1 MKLSELYKKPIGRAV
16 NPAVSATKFDP
27 ETEKIE
33 IEEYVFTDEII
44 NGLYRILDAIKNNR
58 PYDHVGIWIDGYY
71 GSGKSHFL
79 KYLDYCITPR
89 TQEKALERLLEAVK
103 SIDPMDE
110 NHNINFDYENILSIA
125 NWLKRATIDTCIFNL
140 ETSYDNSTDKKRAF
154 LHVFWN
160 EFNGKRGFN
169 KFNLTLAQNLEKPLQ
184 EKGVF
189 EKFKERIAEEGGDW
203 NNPGEAADMID
214 NELGMVL
221 DIACELAPTLDKE
234 SIRERILK
242 RDTNISIDRF
252 SSELASYL
260 KDKGDDYRLI
270 MLADEVSQFINK
282 ERDRYL
288 NLQEIITKLSEACEN
303 RVWVACTAQQDLS
316 EVLDD
321 CNIAEEK
328 DKEGKI
334 KGRFEVKVS
343 LKGTQP
349 EVITQKRILDKKK
362 DSIPTLEKLY
372 DKQKSSF
379 GLQFKLP
386 NSYVAYESKE
396 NFVAYYPFVPY
407 QFKLIMQVFNSF
419 LNLGYVAK
427 EVKGNE
433 RSIIK
438 VIHSTA
444 KNNADEEV
452 GKFVSFDEL
461 YNNMF
466 EEGLQARG
474 QKAVDNAIDMAR
486 KYERDPKMAV
496 RVANVLFMICNISK
510 TDQLLFPANID
521 NVTTL
526 LVNDI
531 STPRLNIKNEVE
543 KILDYFCDN
552 NIIRREQ
559 GKNGAI
565 ETFTFYSEEEM
576 KVAQLI
582 QSQSVDNNTQAEML
596 RDIFF
601 KYLNSLRNKEQYLT
615 RSFAVGASIK
625 QRQFLSNS
633 PDIIIEFAV
642 DADYDSAEQ
651 LALSNIPNKMVYYLG
666 PQLVE
671 NKKLQN
677 AFYWYCKVNRY
688 MATPATGDDN
698 INTRKEFEKRAN
710 SLLDDVIAPGFQKIL
725 DTCPVVSGMRVIDD
739 VELGNK
745 GGNERFH
752 NAIQKHLAGIY
763 TKGNLVERPDMPRT
777 TEALKKAILRPISP
791 GDYDGMNGDL
801 TPAEH
806 EVDIY
811 LNKQFSEVNVA
822 DITSKFSKAPYGWDA
837 ICTLYIVNELV
848 RRHTRDYSFSND
860 PNVNTNLV
868 ASRLVQETNKF
879 TVRQAKAISPEL
891 INKFTAAWKNIFGV
905 TEAFSTTDS
914 TQLFR
919 QSREKESSNSLTN
932 KREGYRK
939 IEAEISSYLFA
950 EPIHKAIDL
959 FDGWLSER
967 DPQTYFQVVIDKQQE
982 ARELIDKC
990 KEVVQ
995 FTHDQLSNYRQLRQF
1010 AKDNEYN
1017 FPFVPANYQEHVS
1030 QFMKIV
1036 DDPWPIEGLRTYMKL
1051 MRELNAILEEVRE
1064 SLREK
1069 IRIAYNEQFDYL
1081 EKVASEQNVP
1091 ATILANRE
1099 NTILAKTTP
1108 ENILVLQNNINTD
1121 AFYQNEI
1128 EKILNYANKHKQ
1140 GDKKE
1145 DVPGDK
1151 KDDEKTD
1158 EPKQKKIRQASLQTK
1173 TKLPLTNEED
1183 IDRYLRG
1190 LKDQLTKLLVDS
1202 DGIMIIK

>member
-44 NGLYRILDAIKNNR
+44 NGLYRILDAIKNNK

-79 KYLDYCITPR
+79 KYLDYCITPQ

-103 SIDPMDE
+103 AIDPLDE
-110 NHNINFDYENILSIA
+110 NHNISCDYDAILSIA

-140 ETSYDNSTDKKRAF
+140 ETSYDNSTDKKKAF

-189 EKFKERIAEEGGDW
+189 EQFKERIAEEGGDW
-203 NNPGEAADMID
+203 NDPGEAADMID

-303 RVWVACTAQQDLS
+303 KVWVACTAQQDLS

-349 EVITQKRILDKKK
+349 EVITQKRILDKKLEV
-362 DSIPTLEKLY
+362 IPALQKLY
-372 DKQKSSF
+372 NQQKASF

-386 NSYVAYESKE
+386 TSYISYESE
-396 NFVAYYPFVPY
+396 EDFIAYYPFVPY

-419 LNLGYVAK
+419 LQLGYVAK

-444 KNNADEEV
+444 KSNAGEEV

-474 QKAVDNAIDMAR
+474 QKAVDNAIHMAR
-486 KYERDPKMAV
+486 NYEHDPKMAL

-521 NVTTL
+521 NITTL
-526 LVNDI
+526 LVNDTK
-531 STPRLNIKNEVE
+531 TPRLTIKNEVE
-543 KILDYFCDN
+543 KILDFFCDN

-559 GKNGAI
+559 GKNGTQ
-565 ETFTFYSEEEM
+565 ETYLFYSEEEM
-576 KVAQLI
+576 NIAKII
-582 QSQSVDNNTQAEML
+582 QSQGVDNNTQAEML
-596 RDIFF
+596 HDIFF
-601 KYLNSLRNKEQYLT
+601 TYLNSLRNKEQYLT
-615 RSFAVGASIK
+615 RSFAVGATIK

-633 PDIIIEFAV
+633 PDVVVEFAM
-642 DADYDSAEQ
+642 DADYESPDQ
-651 LALSNIPNKMVYYLG
+651 LALSNLPNKLVYYVG
-666 PQLVE
+666 PQYSE
-671 NKKLQN
+671 NKKLKN
-677 AFYWYCKVNRY
+677 AFYWYCQVNRY
-688 MATPATGDDN
+688 MATPATSDEN
-698 INTRKEFEKRAN
+698 ANTRKEFEARAN
-710 SLLDDVIAPGFQKIL
+710 EQFETIIAPEFQKIL
-725 DTCPVVSGMRVIDD
+725 DTCPIISGLRVVDD
-739 VELGNK
+739 IELGNK
-745 GGNERFH
+745 RGNERFH
-752 NAIQKHLAGIY
+752 NAIQKHLASIY
-763 TKGNLVERPDMPRT
+763 FKGNLVERPDMPHT
-777 TEALKKAILRPISP
+777 TEALKKAILRPINP
-791 GDYDGMNGDL
+791 GDYDGFNAEL

-811 LNKQFSEVNVA
+811 LNKQFAEVNVA
-822 DITSKFSKAPYGWDA
+822 DVTSKFAKNPYGWDT

-848 RRHTRDYSFSND
+848 RRHNRDYSYSNN
-860 PNVNTNLV
+860 PNVETSTV

-879 TVRQAKAISPEL
+879 TLRRAKAISAEL
-891 INKFTAAWKNIFGV
+891 INQFTASWKNIFGV

-919 QSREKESSNSLTN
+919 LSREKESSSSLFN

-939 IEAEISSYLFA
+939 IEAEIGNYPFA

-959 FDGWLSER
+959 FDEWMSER
-967 DPQTYFQVVIDKQQE
+967 DPETYFRVVIEKQQE
-982 ARELIDKC
+982 ASELIDKC

-995 FTHDQLSNYRQLRQF
+995 FTHDQLSNYRGLLQF
-1010 AKDNEYN
+1010 AKDNQYN
-1017 FPFVPANYQEHVS
+1017 FPFVPGDYQAHVRE
-1030 QFMKIV
+1030 FMKIEN
-1036 DDPWPIEGLRTYMKL
+1036 DAWPIEGLRNYLKL
-1051 MRELNAILEEVRE
+1051 MRDLKMILDEVRE
-1064 SLREK
+1064 SYREK

-1081 EKVASEQNVP
+1081 EKVAKEQNVP
-1091 ATILANRE
+1091 ISILPDRE
-1099 NTILAKTTP
+1099 NTIKVKTTP
-1108 ENILVLQNNINTD
+1108 DNIFVLQNNINTD
-1121 AFYQNEI
+1121 LFYQEQI
-1128 EKILNYANKHKQ
+1128 GKILDAKPAPGPDPKP
-1140 GDKKE
+1140 GPDPE
-1145 DVPGDK
+1145 PVPP
-1151 KDDEKTD
+1151 T
-1158 EPKQKKIRQASLQTK
+1158 PKKIRTVSLHTK
-1173 TKLPLTNEED
+1173 TKLALSNEED
-1183 IDRYLRG
+1183 IDEYLRG
-1190 LKDQLTKLLVDS
+1190 LKKQIMDFLEGN
-1202 DGIMIIK
+1202 DGVMIIK

>member
-44 NGLYRILDAIKNNR
+44 NGLFRILDAIKNNK

-103 SIDPMDE
+103 AIDPMDDK
-110 NHNINFDYENILSIA
+110 HNISFDYDALFSIA

-140 ETSYDNSTDKKRAF
+140 ETSYDNSTDKKKAF

-189 EKFKERIAEEGGDW
+189 EQFKARIAEEGGDW
-203 NNPGEAADMID
+203 NDPGEAADMID

-234 SIRERILK
+234 SIRERILR
-242 RDTNISIDRF
+242 RDTNISIERF

-260 KDKGDDYRLI
+260 KDKGNDYRLI
-270 MLADEVSQFINK
+270 LLADEVSQFINK

-288 NLQEIITKLSEACEN
+288 NLQEIITKLSEACDN
-303 RVWVACTAQQDLS
+303 KVWVACTAQQDLS
-316 EVLDD
+316 EIMDD

-349 EVITQKRILDKKK
+349 EVITQKRILDKNNAVV
-362 DSIPTLEKLY
+362 PTLERLY
-372 DKQKSSF
+372 DKQKAAF

-386 NSYVAYESKE
+386 NSYVAYESKDD
-396 NFVAYYPFVPY
+396 FVAYYPFVPY

-444 KNNADEEV
+444 KNNANEEV

-474 QKAVDNAIDMAR
+474 QKAVDNAIGMAR
-486 KYERDPKMAV
+486 KYERNPKMAV
-496 RVANVLFMICNISK
+496 RVANVLFMICNISQ

-531 STPRLNIKNEVE
+531 NTPRLTIKNEVE
-543 KILDYFCDN
+543 KILDYLCDN
-552 NIIRREQ
+552 NIIRREP
-559 GKNGAI
+559 GKNGTL
-565 ETFTFYSEEEM
+565 ETYTFYSEEEM

-582 QSQSVDNNTQAEML
+582 QSQGVDNNTQAEML
-596 RDIFF
+596 REIFF
-601 KYLNSLRNKEQYLT
+601 KYLSSLRNKEQYLT

-633 PDIIIEFAV
+633 PDVVVEFAM
-642 DADYDSAEQ
+642 DTDYDSPEQ
-651 LALSNIPNKMVYYLG
+651 LALSNLPNKLVYYVG
-666 PQLVE
+666 PQFSE
-671 NKKLQN
+671 NKKLKN
-677 AFYWYCKVNRY
+677 TFYWYCQVNRY
-688 MATPATGDDN
+688 MATPATSDEN
-698 INTRKEFEKRAN
+698 ANTRKEFEKRAKEQFD
-710 SLLDDVIAPGFQKIL
+710 SIIVPEFQKIL
-725 DTCPVVSGMRVIDD
+725 DTCPVISGMRVVDD
-739 VELGNK
+739 IELGNK
-745 GGNERFH
+745 RGNDRFH
-752 NAIQKHLAGIY
+752 NAIQKHLSGIY
-763 TKGNLVERPDMPRT
+763 TKGSLVDRPDMPRT
-777 TEALKKAILRPISP
+777 TDALKRAILRPVNP
-791 GDYDGMNGDL
+791 GDYDGMNAEFS
-801 TPAEH
+801 PAEH

-811 LNKQFSEVNVA
+811 LNKQFAEVNVA
-822 DITSKFSKAPYGWDA
+822 DVTSKFSKAPYGWDS

-848 RRHTRDYSFSND
+848 RRHSRDYSYSNN
-860 PNVNTNLV
+860 PNVETNLV
-868 ASRLVQETNKF
+868 ANRLVQETNKF
-879 TVRQAKAISPEL
+879 TLRQAKAISQDI
-891 INKFTAAWKNIFGV
+891 INQFTAAWKEIFGFTDV
-905 TEAFSTTDS
+905 FSTTDS

-919 QSREKESSNSLTN
+919 LCREPENPRSLAKFRDSYRRIES
-932 KREGYRK
+932 
-939 IEAEISSYLFA
+939 EIGSYPFA
-950 EPIHKAIDL
+950 QPIHQAIDI
-959 FDGWLSER
+959 FDAWLAER
-967 DPQTYFQVVIDKQQE
+967 DPQKFFE
-982 ARELIDKC
+982 AIINQRKEACDIIDKC

-995 FTHDQLSNYRQLRQF
+995 FTHDQLTNYRQLLKF
-1010 AKDNEYN
+1010 AKDNQYN
-1017 FPFVPANYQEHVS
+1017 FPFVPANYQTHVS
-1030 QFMKIV
+1030 EFMKIEN
-1036 DDPWPIEGLRTYMKL
+1036 DSWPIDGLRNYMKL
-1051 MRELNAILEEVRE
+1051 MRELKVILDEVRDG
-1064 SLREK
+1064 LREK
-1069 IRIAYNEQFDYL
+1069 IRVAYNEVFDYL
-1081 EKVASEQNVP
+1081 EQVANKQNVP
-1091 ATILANRE
+1091 LTVLSSRE
-1099 NTILAKTTP
+1099 NTIMSKTTP
-1108 ENILVLQNNINTD
+1108 DNIMVLTGNLQTD
-1121 AFYQNEI
+1121 PFYQEQI
-1128 EKILNYANKHKQ
+1128 AKILDASKPTH
-1140 GDKKE
+1140 
-1145 DVPGDK
+1145 VPTQPTPGPNPQPP
-1151 KDDEKTD
+1151 T
-1158 EPKQKKIRQASLQTK
+1158 PTKKIRTVSLQTK
-1173 TKLPLTNEED
+1173 TKLALSTEED
-1183 IDRYLRG
+1183 IDRYLMG
-1190 LKDQLTKLLVDS
+1190 LKEQIMKLLEGH
-1202 DGIMIIK
+1202 DGVMIIK

>member
-44 NGLYRILDAIKNNR
+44 NGLYRILDAIKNNK

-89 TQEKALERLLEAVK
+89 TQEKALERLLQAVK
-103 SIDPMDE
+103 DIDPLDE
-110 NHNINFDYENILSIA
+110 NHNISCDYEAMLSIA

-140 ETSYDNSTDKKRAF
+140 ETSYDNSTDKKKAF

-189 EKFKERIAEEGGDW
+189 EQFKERIAEEGGDW
-203 NNPGEAADMID
+203 NDPGEAADMID

-252 SSELASYL
+252 SSELAAYL

-288 NLQEIITKLSEACEN
+288 NLQEIITKLSEACDN
-303 RVWVACTAQQDLS
+303 KVWVACTAQQDLS

-362 DSIPTLEKLY
+362 GVMPTLEKLY
-372 DKQKSSF
+372 DQEKASF

-396 NFVAYYPFVPY
+396 DFVAYYPFVPY

-444 KNNADEEV
+444 KNNAEEEV

-474 QKAVDNAIDMAR
+474 QKAVDNAIRMAR
-486 KYERDPKMAV
+486 KYEHDPKLAV
-496 RVANVLFMICNISK
+496 RVANVLFMICNISQ

-526 LVNDI
+526 LVNDCE
-531 STPRLNIKNEVE
+531 TPRLTIRVEVE
-543 KILDYFCDN
+543 KILDYLCQN
-552 NIIRREQ
+552 NIIRREP
-559 GKNGAI
+559 GKNNVPD
-565 ETFTFYSEEEM
+565 TFTFYSEEEM

-582 QSQSVDNNTQAEML
+582 QSQGVDNNTQAEML
-596 RDIFF
+596 REIFF
-601 KYLNSLRNKEQYLT
+601 KYLPTLKNKEQYLT
-615 RSFAVGASIK
+615 RTFAVGASIK

-633 PDIIIEFAV
+633 PDVVVEFAM
-642 DADYDSAEQ
+642 DTDYDSAEQ
-651 LALSNIPNKMVYYLG
+651 LALSNIPNKLVYYVG
-666 PQLVE
+666 PQFSE
-671 NKKLQN
+671 NKKLKN
-677 AFYWYCKVNRY
+677 AFYWYCQVNRY
-688 MATPATGDDN
+688 MATPATSDEN
-698 INTRKEFEKRAN
+698 ANTRKEFEKRAREQFEAI
-710 SLLDDVIAPGFQKIL
+710 IAPDFHKIL
-725 DTCPVVSGMRVIDD
+725 DTCPIISGMRVVDD

-745 GGNERFH
+745 RGSERFH
-752 NAIQKHLAGIY
+752 NAIQKHLSSIY
-763 TKGNLVERPDMPRT
+763 TKGALVDTPSVPRN
-777 TEALKKAILRPISP
+777 TEALKKAILRPVNP
-791 GDYDGMNGDL
+791 GDYDGMNAQL
-801 TPAEH
+801 TAAEH
-806 EVDIY
+806 EVEIY
-811 LNKQFSEVNVA
+811 LNKQFAEVNVA
-822 DITSKFSKAPYGWDA
+822 DVTSKFSKAPYGWDA
-837 ICTLYIVNELV
+837 ICTLYVVNELV
-848 RRHTRDYSFSND
+848 RRHARDYSYSNN
-860 PNVNTNLV
+860 PNVETNLV
-868 ASRLVQETNKF
+868 ASRLIQETNKF
-879 TVRQAKAISPEL
+879 TLRQAKAISQEL
-891 INKFTAAWKNIFGV
+891 INNFTTAWKNIFGV

-919 QSREKESSNSLTN
+919 MAREKEYPNSLFN

-939 IEAEISSYLFA
+939 IESEIGSYAFA
-950 EPIHKAIDL
+950 EPIHKAIDI
-959 FDGWLSER
+959 FDTWVTER
-967 DPQTYFQVVIDKQQE
+967 NPETFFQAVIDKQQE

-995 FTHDQLSNYRQLRQF
+995 FTHDQLANYRQLRQF

-1017 FPFVPANYQEHVS
+1017 FPFVPIEEQDKVTEFV
-1030 QFMKIV
+1030 KIEN
-1036 DDPWPIEGLRTYMKL
+1036 DPWPIEGLRTYIKL
-1051 MRELNAILEEVRE
+1051 MRELKYSLDQVRE
-1064 SLREK
+1064 NFREK

-1081 EKVASEQNVP
+1081 EKVAKEQNVP
-1091 ATILANRE
+1091 LSILPNRE
-1099 NTILAKTTP
+1099 NVITVKTTP
-1108 ENILVLQNNINTD
+1108 DNILVLQNNMNTD
-1121 AFYQNEI
+1121 PFYQEQI
-1128 EKILNYANKHKQ
+1128 AKILDYVNAHKPVEPNPAKAGPVQ
-1140 GDKKE
+1140 PEPPK
-1145 DVPGDK
+1145 
-1151 KDDEKTD
+1151 
-1158 EPKQKKIRQASLQTK
+1158 PKQNIRQVTLQTK
-1173 TKLPLTNEED
+1173 TKMPLSTKED
-1183 IDRYLRG
+1183 VDHYLDELRE
-1190 LKDQLTKLLVDS
+1190 QLTKLMVGT
-1202 DGIMIIK
+1202 DGVMVIK